1 MFTLADNREIGRY
14 LAERIKKEF
23 KSDREFVRM
32 WIQTEMGRPAAGE
45 EEGEGEDEVQRRANR
60 LSQIKNGSNSV
71 QLYDLPAF
79 TLLLDISC
87 EELLPFENRLTNCFV
102 ARTNDE
108 GVWKAYAER
117 PDAPILNLD
126 EYGKN
131 IIEYALEFENYGLLS
146 YLMEQDYIYFV
157 GPR

>member
-79 TLLLDISC
+79 TLLLDIS
-87 EELLPFENRLTNCFV
+87 
-102 ARTNDE
+102 
-108 GVWKAYAER
+108 
-117 PDAPILNLD
+117 
-126 EYGKN
+126 
-131 IIEYALEFENYGLLS
+131 
-146 YLMEQDYIYFV
+146 
-157 GPR
+157 

>member
-60 LSQIKNGSNSV
+60 LSQI
-71 QLYDLPAF
+71 
-79 TLLLDISC
+79 
-87 EELLPFENRLTNCFV
+87 
-102 ARTNDE
+102 
-108 GVWKAYAER
+108 
-117 PDAPILNLD
+117 
-126 EYGKN
+126 
-131 IIEYALEFENYGLLS
+131 
-146 YLMEQDYIYFV
+146 
-157 GPR
+157 